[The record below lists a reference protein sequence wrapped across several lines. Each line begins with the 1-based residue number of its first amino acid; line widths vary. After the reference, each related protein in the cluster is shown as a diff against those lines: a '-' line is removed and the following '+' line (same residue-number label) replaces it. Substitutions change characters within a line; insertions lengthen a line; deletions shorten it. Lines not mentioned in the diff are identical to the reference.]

1 LGNEARLVVILGL
14 LCITLFLVGL
24 GSRPLWNIDE
34 GMHAATAKEMLLTGD
49 WITPTFN
56 GEKFYDKPALFN
68 WLTALSLMLL
78 GFTEF
83 AARLPAAAM
92 GIGSVAL
99 TYLLGR
105 RLGGPILGFLG
116 GTILATSPMFITL
129 SRVVVHDIVL
139 TFFVTLA
146 LLLFY
151 AAYSQKTH
159 RRKCV
164 LSFYLALG
172 LAVLTK
178 GPVGIVLPGLTIGLF
193 LVMKRE
199 LSFLKEMRIG
209 WGLLIFFAVAAPWY
223 VATSLKNPEYLRHF
237 FIQQNVMNFISSA
250 AARHPEP
257 VYYYVPL
264 LFGGFFPWSALL
276 PVAIVVPFWNGF
288 RNVDDGSLY
297 LVLWFASVFLFFSAA
312 SSKLGPYILPL
323 FPAVSLL
330 VGRLWRD
337 LCFAPTA
344 NWRRAFVYCTG
355 FLSICLLGGL
365 VYLFTHPP
373 VKLERDYGVGLV
385 WVDGLSVFIS
395 LLATGTFVLILMRR
409 YRGAFAMNVAT
420 IVAGILSFVFIIAP
434 SISPYRSSKRLA
446 LSLNRAF
453 PAAEP
458 LVFFRKVRDSAL
470 FYTNRKAIIF
480 NKPAE
485 MMDYLEANPG
495 AEAFVSRYYFRIFPE
510 ISLSSEIV
518 YEDGNDLIIRA
529 KSSRP
534 PIGATQ
540 PQ

>member
-1 LGNEARLVVILGL
+1 LGNETRLVVILGL
-14 LCITLFLVGL
+14 LCIILFLVGL

-34 GMHAATAKEMLLTGD
+34 GMHAATAKEMVLTGD

-56 GEKFYDKPALFN
+56 GEKFEDKPAFFN
-68 WLTALSLMLL
+68 WLTALSFILL

-83 AARLPAAAM
+83 AARLPAAVM

-116 GTILATSPMFITL
+116 GTILATSPMFVTL

-139 TFFVTLA
+139 VFFITLA
-146 LLLFY
+146 LFFFY
-151 AAYSQKTH
+151 TAYSQERH
-159 RRKCV
+159 RRKCM
-164 LSFYLALG
+164 LWFYLALA

-178 GPVGIVLPGLTIGLF
+178 GPVGLVLPGLTIGLF
-193 LVMKRE
+193 LIMKRE

-209 WGLLIFFAVAAPWY
+209 WGLLIFFLIAAPWY
-223 VATSLKNPEYLRHF
+223 IAMSLRDPEYLRHF
-237 FIQQNVMNFISSA
+237 FIQQNVMNFISSE

-264 LFGGFFPWSALL
+264 LFGGFFPWSVLL
-276 PVAIVVPFWNGF
+276 PIAIVVPFWNGLK
-288 RNVDDGSLY
+288 NVDDGSLY

-312 SSKLGPYILPL
+312 SSKLGPYILPV

-344 NWRRAFVYCTG
+344 NSRRAFVYCTG
-355 FLSICLLGGL
+355 FLSMCLLGGL
-365 VYLFTHPP
+365 VYLFTHQP
-373 VKLERDYGVGLV
+373 VKLQRDYGVDLV
-385 WVDGLSVFIS
+385 WVNGLSVFIS
-395 LLATGTFVLILMRR
+395 LLAIGSFVLVLMRR

-420 IVAGILSFVFIIAP
+420 TVAGILSFVFIIAP

-446 LSLNRAF
+446 LALDHAA
-453 PAAEP
+453 PAAER
-458 LVFFRKVRDSAL
+458 LVFFRKLRDSAL

-485 MMDYLEANPG
+485 LVDYLEANPG
-495 AEAFVSRYYFRIFPE
+495 AEAFVSRYYFKIFPE

-518 YEDGNDLIIRA
+518 DQDGNDLIIRA
-529 KSSRP
+529 KSSRV
-534 PIGATQ
+534 PIGETN